1 MKLITVETC
10 KAVYRMLT
18 QLPPFNRYELP
29 RPSEIEF
36 VVVDDP
42 QLYGSYCPEPH
53 CITISTAKQSHLIT
67 LERTMAHEMVH
78 LILYLQGKRY
88 ELHNKN
94 FYKLTHQVAEI
105 FGWEPKDL

>member
-10 KAVYRMLT
+10 KAVYRMLSE
-18 QLPPFNRYELP
+18 LPPFNKYELP

-36 VVVDDP
+36 LVVDDP
-42 QLYGSYCPEPH
+42 DMYGSYSPEPH
-53 CITISTAKQSHLIT
+53 CITMSTSKQSYLQT
-67 LERTMAHEMVH
+67 LEKTMAHEMVH

-94 FYKLTHQVAEI
+94 FYKLTYQIAAI
-105 FGWEPKDL
+105 YGWEPKDL

>member
-10 KAVYRMLT
+10 KAVYRMLSD
-18 QLPPFNRYELP
+18 LPPFNKYTLP

-36 VVVDDP
+36 LVVDDP
-42 QLYGSYCPEPH
+42 SMYGQYIPEPH
-53 CITISTAKQSHLIT
+53 IITVSTAKMSHLQT
-67 LERTMAHEMVH
+67 LEKTMAHEMVH

-94 FYKLTHQVAEI
+94 FYKLTYQIAAI
-105 FGWEPKDL
+105 YGWEPKDL